1 MITWIRNW
9 FCFACAGCSFGGVY
23 VCGLLVDGLFVV
35 CGLWA
40 IVVFYCCVVCRL
52 RMSR

>member
-1 MITWIRNW
+1 MVTWIRELVL
-9 FCFACAGCSFGGVY
+9 FCVCWLLFWWVY
-23 VCGLLVDGLFVV
+23 VCGILVDGLFVV